1 MEDRIN
7 AILDFIDQQPDVQPV
22 LSQPEQP
29 SVQSPVQ
36 PSEQASPAQPPTQAI
51 PAQTAIVQGDS
62 LPIYQD
68 SKTYTNIQTRLRKIR
83 SYPYIL
89 KLPDQNILFNSE
101 SEMLVYRND
110 LTNKRKEYNKQQR
123 AKKLSESKMNL
134 DDLPQVEDETQY
146 ITEDGMMYK
155 RREPDAIIK
164 GDKMYKVP
172 KTNPQDTKKIYKNI
186 AKSKEN
192 LKKLAKTKNDE
203 EFDQTTRES
212 ITDEEIKRIYNQH
225 ITNDINPDKT
235 WTRDS
240 FYRYMVKMIDEQN
253 ASKQRPRIPPGLP
266 RIPNA
271 PVRSPAVYGLNPALL
286 GK

>member
-29 SVQSPVQ
+29 SVQSPAQ
-36 PSEQASPAQPPTQAI
+36 ATTDQASPAQPPTQAT
-51 PAQTAIVQGDS
+51 PAQTAIAHNDS

-186 AKSKEN
+186 AKCKEN
-192 LKKLAKTKNDE
+192 LKKLAK
-203 EFDQTTRES
+203 
-212 ITDEEIKRIYNQH
+212 
-225 ITNDINPDKT
+225 IN
-235 WTRDS
+235 
-240 FYRYMVKMIDEQN
+240 Y
-253 ASKQRPRIPPGLP
+253 
-266 RIPNA
+266 
-271 PVRSPAVYGLNPALL
+271 
-286 GK
+286 